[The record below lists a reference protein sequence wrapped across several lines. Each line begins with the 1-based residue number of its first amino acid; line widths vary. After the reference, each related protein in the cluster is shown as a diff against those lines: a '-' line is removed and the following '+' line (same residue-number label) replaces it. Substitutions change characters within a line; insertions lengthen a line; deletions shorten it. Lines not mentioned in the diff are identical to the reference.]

1 MTSPYVEYG
10 YADGAANTLRPTTI
24 TYPNGRTLTYDYGGS
39 GDPNDLL
46 SRVYEIIDDDEE
58 VLTQYEYLGTGG
70 IVAAAY
76 PEPGV
81 AYNLTYE
88 GVPGDPLAGCL
99 DSLGRVIQAPWLKDG
114 VPLAGA
120 KYASALRGSIRKR
133 GSVVENSKYF
143 S

>member
-1 MTSPYVEYG
+1 MT
-10 YADGAANTLRPTTI
+10 RKF
-24 TYPNGRTLTYDYGGS
+24 
-39 GDPNDLL
+39 
-46 SRVYEIIDDDEE
+46 SRS
-58 VLTQYEYLGTGG
+58 TSTWGP
-70 IVAAAY
+70 AY